1 MLPLLFAAVLIANVM
16 LLDQPLYRVLLVLQ
30 LGFYAAAALGLW
42 RALRRRVRWIV
53 LPYTICFL
61 AAATTV
67 GAWRYFRGRQHATW
81 DRTTLDSDVSA
92 GAAAMNS

>member
-1 MLPLLFAAVLIANVM
+1 
-16 LLDQPLYRVLLVLQ
+16 
-30 LGFYAAAALGLW
+30 
-42 RALRRRVRWIV
+42 VRWIV